1 MDIDYI
7 KILNFIKD
15 YAGLPYSDPDKEK
28 DPINKKK
35 LEDIKSSATDACN
48 QLKEV
53 SGRSKELFDLIKDSS
68 CNWTDGSHTK
78 IRNYLWLQL
87 KKDRFKD
94 SPISISVFVE
104 KNNGVP
110 RFRISLEIYNNKAK
124 DNDLATFHSHLDL
137 PLENGVV
144 NVSGSNEYGDPTEIE
159 NIEEAKQ
166 IVDAGGKVQRCIYVE
181 SDPTKSNKEYDT
193 AVMDAIA
200 RLIPYYDYVLNKYSN
215 KGAAMN
221 SLNEISDFTKLYA
234 KKLLDSKN
242 LIFRGA
248 PGTGKSY
255 LAKQIASYLASDERT
270 ESFEEL
276 NDDEKKQIEF
286 VQFHPSYDYT
296 DFVEGLRPVNSENG
310 NVGFKL
316 QDGVFTQFIKRAKT
330 NFENSKKDDGTLKK
344 EKSVDEAISNFLENV
359 DVGNSKFY
367 SYSKNEFII
376 IDYDEETIKIYI
388 PNNKQ
393 ANKLNLK
400 ISDIRKLLEA
410 DEVFGKMRD
419 IQNFFKASYGHQ
431 AYTYYLTLY
440 KKIRELMT
448 SNVQIKK
455 EPLRKY
461 VFIIDEINR
470 GEVSKIFGE
479 LFFSIDPGYRGK
491 AGEVSTQYQNLHDDP
506 NDKFYIPENVYI
518 IGTMNDI
525 DRSVDTFDFAMRRR
539 FRFIEI
545 KPESCV
551 KMLDGLSL
559 KDDAINR
566 MKSLNKAIVE
576 TEGLNENYQIGPS
589 YFLKLKEIDFDD
601 LWADYLKP
609 LLEEYIRGLSDES
622 EIMDR
627 FEKAYNGADNES
639 SEA

>member
-1 MDIDYI
+1 M
-7 KILNFIKD
+7 
-15 YAGLPYSDPDKEK
+15 
-28 DPINKKK
+28 
-35 LEDIKSSATDACN
+35 
-48 QLKEV
+48 
-53 SGRSKELFDLIKDSS
+53 
-68 CNWTDGSHTK
+68 
-78 IRNYLWLQL
+78 
-87 KKDRFKD
+87 
-94 SPISISVFVE
+94 
-104 KNNGVP
+104 
-110 RFRISLEIYNNKAK
+110 
-124 DNDLATFHSHLDL
+124 
-137 PLENGVV
+137 
-144 NVSGSNEYGDPTEIE
+144 
-159 NIEEAKQ
+159 
-166 IVDAGGKVQRCIYVE
+166 
-181 SDPTKSNKEYDT
+181 
-193 AVMDAIA
+193 
-200 RLIPYYDYVLNKYSN
+200 
-215 KGAAMN
+215 
-221 SLNEISDFTKLYA
+221 
-234 KKLLDSKN
+234 
-242 LIFRGA
+242 
-248 PGTGKSY
+248 
-255 LAKQIASYLASDERT
+255 
-270 ESFEEL
+270 
-276 NDDEKKQIEF
+276 
-286 VQFHPSYDYT
+286 
-296 DFVEGLRPVNSENG
+296 
-310 NVGFKL
+310 
-316 QDGVFTQFIKRAKT
+316 
-330 NFENSKKDDGTLKK
+330 
-344 EKSVDEAISNFLENV
+344 ENV

-589 YFLKLKEIDFDD
+589 YFLKLKEIDFED